1 MRGTRMPTIT
11 KKDLVQSISDKR
23 GLNPLQ
29 VKDIVQAVLDEIIDQ
44 LSQSNRIEFR
54 DFAVFDIRVRPARIG
69 HNPRTLEKVPV
80 PARAVVEF
88 KMGKK
93 MKEAVAAL
101 ALEEDRKAAEA
112 AAGSEAPQPPPA
124 SEKPAPAPAPVK
136 QPETAPTTNPGT
148 DGEGQSG

>member
-1 MRGTRMPTIT
+1 MPTIT

-112 AAGSEAPQPPPA
+112 AAGSEAPPA
-124 SEKPAPAPAPVK
+124 GEEPAPAPAPVQ
-136 QPETAPTTNPGT
+136 QPEAAPTTNPGT

>member
-1 MRGTRMPTIT
+1 MPTIT
-11 KKDLVQSISDKR
+11 KKDLVQSISDKM
-23 GLNPLQ
+23 GFNPLQ
-29 VKDIVQAVLDEIIDQ
+29 VRDIVQAVLDEIVVQ

-93 MKEAVAAL
+93 MKEAVSLL
-101 ALEEDRKAAEA
+101 ALEEDRKAT
-112 AAGSEAPQPPPA
+112 GSTLQSNSPVPPA
-124 SEKPAPAPAPVK
+124 SSEASAPVPAPNQQAEGK
-136 QPETAPTTNPGT
+136 STTNPGN
-148 DGEGQSG
+148 DSRNQPN

>member
-1 MRGTRMPTIT
+1 MPTIT

-44 LSQSNRIEFR
+44 LSLSNRIEFR

-93 MKEAVAAL
+93 MKEAVSLL

-112 AAGSEAPQPPPA
+112 ISQSEAPQSSA
-124 SEKPAPAPAPVK
+124 SNVDSAPTPAPV
-136 QPETAPTTNPGT
+136 QQTEAAPPANPG
-148 DGEGQSG
+148 DEGGGQSG